1 MTIRPMTIA
10 DYEAVYTLWINT
22 PGMGLNDIDDSQE
35 GIERMLNRNPTLS
48 LVAENENKQIIGV
61 IIAGEDGRRGYI
73 YHTAVDIAYR
83 NQGIGEA
90 MVNQVLDAMKA
101 LSISKVG
108 LFIFKDNQIG
118 NGFWDKLGFDVRED
132 IHYRNS
138 ALTEIERI
146 DT

>member
-1 MTIRPMTIA
+1 
-10 DYEAVYTLWINT
+10 
-22 PGMGLNDIDDSQE
+22 MGLNDVDDSQE

-48 LVAENENKQIIGV
+48 FVAENENKQIIGV

-73 YHTAVDIAYR
+73 YHTAVDEAYR
-83 NQGIGEA
+83 HRGIGQA
-90 MVNQVLDAMKA
+90 LVHNVLDEMKRLA
-101 LSISKVG
+101 IAKVG